1 MRSKNTQRSTTL
13 YKTLRPKQLAA
24 LMMEAVADG
33 NANECERI
41 SDNVE
46 RRTYTEP
53 HAVFTDWHHAM
64 GRIGLLV
71 AGEFWRQQYL
81 QSVGVA
87 DLIRLRRDMP
97 DGPDTITAEAIAAH
111 CEEEDQIVEQLTE
124 RLMTIRGML
133 KALETVCTEN
143 GFSYQAVISSSTPAN
158 IASIP
163 LEPFSQS
170 AHDEWADCFRG
181 LLPEY
186 QPHQNIHDTPP
197 AA

>member
-1 MRSKNTQRSTTL
+1 MRSKNTKRSTTL

-33 NANECERI
+33 NANECQRI
-41 SDNVE
+41 RDNVE

-64 GRIGLLV
+64 CRIGLVVV
-71 AGEFWRQQYL
+71 AEFWHLQCQQA
-81 QSVGVA
+81 VGVA
-87 DLIRLRRDMP
+87 ELLRRRHKAPDDM
-97 DGPDTITAEAIAAH
+97 GAVTMEAVVAH
-111 CEEEDQIVEQLTE
+111 CDKADQIIEQLGE
-124 RLMTIRGML
+124 RLAIIHGMV

-143 GFSYQAVISSSTPAN
+143 GFSYQAVLR
-158 IASIP
+158 ASAMESHASMP
-163 LEPFSQS
+163 LEPFCQA
-170 AHDEWADCFRG
+170 AHDEWAACFRE